1 MTTPRIYAE
10 TLYLTAE
17 GGACEVYEDLA
28 PSVLE
33 IEIQNAADAIAE
45 YHNHA
50 SEPFIEA
57 IASLTVQA
65 HPTAQSAEV
74 QWLSPTFDIV
84 DPNTKNAT
92 PTAYVRTAEGYAEY
106 IYEGAAAQ
114 RVVDAINALLQPAIK
129 KQHAL
134 ETAGVQGFEA
144 CAQAEELY
152 DALQSAYD
160 YADINDPAAALAV
173 WGYARGLCE
182 GLHLPHG
189 KGLAPIFEAARAA
202 FEGSAK

>member
-10 TLYLTAE
+10 SLYLTTE

-33 IEIQNAADAIAE
+33 AEIQSAADTIAE
-45 YHNHA
+45 YHTNA

-57 IASLTVQA
+57 VASLAVQA

-74 QWLSPTFDIV
+74 QWLLPTYDIV
-84 DPNTKNAT
+84 DPNTEGAI

-114 RVVDAINALLQPAIK
+114 RVVDAVNELLAKLK

-134 ETAGVQGFEA
+134 ESAGVHGFET
-144 CAQAEELY
+144 CTQAAELY
-152 DALQSAYD
+152 DALKSAYEN
-160 YADINDPAAALAV
+160 ADINDDDARDR
-173 WGYARGLCE
+173 WRYARDLCE
-182 GLHLPHG
+182 GLHISHDN
-189 KGLAPIFEAARAA
+189 GLAPIYEVASAA
-202 FEGSAK
+202 FEGIK

>member
-10 TLYLTAE
+10 SLYLTTE

-28 PSVLE
+28 PTALE
-33 IEIQNAADAIAE
+33 IEIQNTADTIAE
-45 YHNHA
+45 YHTNA

-57 IASLTVQA
+57 IASLAVQA

-74 QWLSPTFDIV
+74 QWLLPTYDIV

-106 IYEGAAAQ
+106 IYEGEAAQ
-114 RVVDAINALLQPAIK
+114 RVVDATNALLVKLK
-129 KQHAL
+129 KQNAL
-134 ETAGVQGFEA
+134 ESAGVHGFET
-144 CAQAEELY
+144 CTQAAELY
-152 DALQSAYD
+152 DALQSACD
-160 YADINDPAAALAV
+160 GADINDPAKALAV
-173 WGYARGLCE
+173 WGYVYGLCE
-182 GLHLPHG
+182 GLHLTHG
-189 KGLAPIFEAARAA
+189 KGLTPIFEAARAA